1 MRTIP
6 YLTKHN
12 TTTVL
17 NCNFG
22 ILLLVIILI
31 MLISLPLLDSVLLQC
46 IEALYV
52 SGLQDNDCVLR
63 IFASFNI
70 LVRISSSPPTRSKHK
85 YPSKRADSE

>member
-1 MRTIP
+1 MINTRAPDGANNAYRLTIAGFCF
-6 YLTKHN
+6 TA
-12 TTTVL
+12 
-17 NCNFG
+17 G
-22 ILLLVIILI
+22 
-31 MLISLPLLDSVLLQC
+31 

>member
-1 MRTIP
+1 MLVSNTIAG
-6 YLTKHN
+6 LCFTA
-12 TTTVL
+12 
-17 NCNFG
+17 G
-22 ILLLVIILI
+22 
-31 MLISLPLLDSVLLQC
+31 